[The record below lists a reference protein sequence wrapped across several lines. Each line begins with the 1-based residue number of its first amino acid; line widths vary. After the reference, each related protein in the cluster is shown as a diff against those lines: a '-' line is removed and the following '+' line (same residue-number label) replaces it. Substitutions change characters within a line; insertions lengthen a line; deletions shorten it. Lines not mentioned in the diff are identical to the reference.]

1 MIKICV
7 SILDMTSRCYF
18 GKMNLILGSV
28 VPLAMFGKEIFA
40 YFRVLA
46 AMIPSFGAK
55 KAAPAFQVKKALT
68 TGNNSSIAS
77 IKNLSDGSTPGN
89 PTTATSIETTAP
101 LTTSSTSGANLPQQV
116 PHLRQAEAGEEDFE
130 KENIVVNPKNKKQA
144 GKAKKPKAKK
154 DPDAPK
160 RPLSAYMFFSAQV
173 LSPLK
178 ASLKLNS
185 CQVYRNAKK

>member
-1 MIKICV
+1 M
-7 SILDMTSRCYF
+7 
-18 GKMNLILGSV
+18 
-28 VPLAMFGKEIFA
+28 
-40 YFRVLA
+40 
-46 AMIPSFGAK
+46 K
-55 KAAPAFQVKKALT
+55 KRKASSSSSSSSSSD
-68 TGNNSSIAS
+68 SSIGS
-77 IKNLSDGSTPGN
+77 IKNLSYGSTPRN
-89 PTTATSIETTAP
+89 PTTATSIKTAAP
-101 LTTSSTSGANLPQQV
+101 LATSSTSGANLPQQV
-116 PHLRQAEAGEEDFE
+116 PHIRQAEAGACNSDEDFE

>member
-1 MIKICV
+1 M
-7 SILDMTSRCYF
+7 
-18 GKMNLILGSV
+18 
-28 VPLAMFGKEIFA
+28 
-40 YFRVLA
+40 
-46 AMIPSFGAK
+46 K
-55 KAAPAFQVKKALT
+55 KRKASSSSSSSSSSD
-68 TGNNSSIAS
+68 SSIGS
-77 IKNLSDGSTPGN
+77 IKNLSYGSTPGN
-89 PTTATSIETTAP
+89 PTTATSIETAAP
-101 LTTSSTSGANLPQQV
+101 LATSSTSGANLPQQV

-185 CQVYRNAKK
+185 CQVYRNAKKWLMNWGILVFRQYQQRFQEGQVSDHLGNIDHQLRTQPD

>member
-1 MIKICV
+1 M
-7 SILDMTSRCYF
+7 SL
-18 GKMNLILGSV
+18 
-28 VPLAMFGKEIFA
+28 A
-40 YFRVLA
+40 YFRVLS
-46 AMIPSFGAK
+46 AMIPSFGGK
-55 KAAPAFQVKKALT
+55 KAGPAFQVKKAPT
-68 TGNNSSIAS
+68 IANNSSIGS
-77 IKNLSDGSTPGN
+77 IKNLSYGSTPRN
-89 PTTATSIETTAP
+89 PTTATSIKTAAP
-101 LTTSSTSGANLPQQV
+101 LATSSTSGANLPQQV

>member
-1 MIKICV
+1 
-7 SILDMTSRCYF
+7 
-18 GKMNLILGSV
+18 
-28 VPLAMFGKEIFA
+28 
-40 YFRVLA
+40 
-46 AMIPSFGAK
+46 MIPSFGAK

-116 PHLRQAEAGEEDFE
+116 PHLRQAEAGACNSDEDFE
-130 KENIVVNPKNKKQA
+130 KENIVVETKSKKQA
-144 GKAKKPKAKK
+144 AKVKKAKAKK

-160 RPLSAYMFFSAQV
+160 KPLTAYMFFCAQV
-173 LSPLK
+173 LNPLK

-185 CQVYRNAKK
+185 C

>member
-1 MIKICV
+1 M
-7 SILDMTSRCYF
+7 
-18 GKMNLILGSV
+18 
-28 VPLAMFGKEIFA
+28 
-40 YFRVLA
+40 
-46 AMIPSFGAK
+46 K
-55 KAAPAFQVKKALT
+55 KRKASSSSSSSSD
-68 TGNNSSIAS
+68 SSIGS
-77 IKNLSDGSTPGN
+77 IKNLSYGSTPGN
-89 PTTATSIETTAP
+89 PTSIERAAP
-101 LTTSSTSGANLPQQV
+101 LATSSTSANLPQQV

-160 RPLSAYMFFSAQV
+160 RPLSAYMFFSSQV

>member
-1 MIKICV
+1 
-7 SILDMTSRCYF
+7 MTSRCYF
-18 GKMNLILGSV
+18 GKMNSILRSV

-89 PTTATSIETTAP
+89 PTTATSIETAAP
-101 LTTSSTSGANLPQQV
+101 LATSSTSGANLPQQV

>member
-1 MIKICV
+1 
-7 SILDMTSRCYF
+7 MTSRCYF
-18 GKMNLILGSV
+18 GKMNSILGSV

-89 PTTATSIETTAP
+89 PTTATSIETAAP
-101 LTTSSTSGANLPQQV
+101 LATSSTSGANLPQQV

>member
-1 MIKICV
+1 M
-7 SILDMTSRCYF
+7 SL
-18 GKMNLILGSV
+18 
-28 VPLAMFGKEIFA
+28 A
-40 YFRVLA
+40 YFRVLS

-68 TGNNSSIAS
+68 TGNNSSIGL

-89 PTTATSIETTAP
+89 PTTATSIETNAP

>member
-1 MIKICV
+1 M
-7 SILDMTSRCYF
+7 
-18 GKMNLILGSV
+18 
-28 VPLAMFGKEIFA
+28 
-40 YFRVLA
+40 
-46 AMIPSFGAK
+46 K
-55 KAAPAFQVKKALT
+55 KRKASSSSSSSSSSD
-68 TGNNSSIAS
+68 SSIGS
-77 IKNLSDGSTPGN
+77 IKNLSYGSTPGN
-89 PTTATSIETTAP
+89 PTSIETAAP
-101 LTTSSTSGANLPQQV
+101 LATSSTSGANLPQQV